1 MLHAENGILRRI
13 ASGEPI
19 EDVATALCR
28 EAEAG
33 FPGLVFVVAR
43 VDRMRLLRF
52 VSGPSLP
59 TSFVAAIE
67 SHADSPDALTCSLAT
82 SVEQP
87 LFFTRIQTDQDWSRF
102 RDFHCEIDFR
112 AFWSYPCSNE
122 NGAPI
127 GLLGVYVCEA
137 REPSA
142 QEAAFIDRW
151 RVLCELALRR
161 HEHADA
167 GERKALTDA
176 LTGLPNRAAFEANF
190 ASLEA
195 QPLNSWAMF
204 VIDLDNL
211 KTVNDVFGH
220 KAGDQLIRIAG
231 ERISQAMAPDVT
243 YRIDGDEFLVIVRRQ
258 KWLRD
263 LEAAACEIL
272 TSLEIPANCDSQ
284 SFIPAATIGGAVF
297 DAEDCDAQRVYQNA
311 DFALYHA
318 KETGRG
324 GFVRYWTGIDTR
336 MTRRRSAVRDV
347 AEALEEHRIEA
358 WYQPIAQLDTRKV
371 VGMEALCRLRTPS
384 GKLIPASGFIDA
396 TTDAKVA
403 TELTSRM
410 LGHITRDLEAWR
422 DRDIPFPE
430 IVLNVSTADFYA
442 GDLLRK
448 LEIAFAATGMP
459 VSRLTLHVNEDVAA
473 GRGDGIVARQIAR
486 LRRHG
491 VRVALDDFGKG
502 QASLTHLLE
511 MPVDEIIIA
520 RSFVERLWPADPALV
535 IVQGLIDIA
544 RQLEIRVVAKGIETE
559 VQASQLWAMGCRYG
573 QGFAFSRP
581 VDRETALMFL
591 HRHGQDVAGSIPVG
605 TPKPRVRHRQVRK
618 RA

>member
-1 MLHAENGILRRI
+1 MA
-13 ASGEPI
+13 A
-19 EDVATALCR
+19 ALCH

-33 FPGLVFVVAR
+33 FPGLVFVIAS
-43 VDRMRLLRF
+43 VDRFGFGHFISGSSLLANLIAR
-52 VSGPSLP
+52 
-59 TSFVAAIE
+59 IE
-67 SHADSPDALTCSLAT
+67 SYAKGSDSLWCSAT
-82 SVEQP
+82 TYAEHSHY
-87 LFFTRIQTDQDWSRF
+87 FTRTQTDLDWSSF
-102 RDFHCEIDFR
+102 HDFYCAIDFQ
-112 AFWSYPCSNE
+112 AYWPHPCFNE
-122 NGAPI
+122 NGGLIGFLSVYANAP
-127 GLLGVYVCEA
+127 

-142 QEAAFIDRW
+142 QEAEFIDRW
-151 RVLCELALRR
+151 RELCELALRR

-167 GERKALTDA
+167 GERKAQIDA

-190 ASLEA
+190 SGLEA
-195 QPLNSWAMF
+195 QPFNSWAMF

-243 YRIDGDEFLVIVRRQ
+243 FRIGGDEFLVIVRRQ

-263 LEAAACEIL
+263 LEAAASEIL
-272 TSLEIPANCDSQ
+272 TSLETPAKCDSQ

-297 DAEDCDAQRVYQNA
+297 DTEDCDAHRVYQNA

-324 GFVRYWTGIDTR
+324 GFVRYWKGIDTR

-347 AEALEEHRIEA
+347 AEALEEQRIEA
-358 WYQPIAQLDTRKV
+358 CYQPIVQLDTRKV
-371 VGMEALCRLRTPS
+371 IGMEALCRLRTSS

-410 LGHITRDLEAWR
+410 LAHITRDLEAWR
-422 DRDIPFPE
+422 ERGIPFPE

-442 GDLLRK
+442 GDLHRK
-448 LEIAFAATGMP
+448 LERAFGATEMP
-459 VSRLTLHVNEDVAA
+459 LSRMTLHVNEDVAA
-473 GRGDGIVARQIAR
+473 GSRDGIVARQIAR

-520 RSFVERLWPADPALV
+520 RSFVERLWPADPAMV
-535 IVQGLIDIA
+535 IVQGVIDIA
-544 RQLEIRVVAKGIETE
+544 RQLKVRVIAKGIETE
-559 VQASQLWAMGCRYG
+559 VQANQLWAMGCRYG

-591 HRHGQDVAGSIPVG
+591 HRHGQDVAGSLPVAA
-605 TPKPRVRHRQVRK
+605 PKPRMVRQRMRK
-618 RA
+618 QA